1 MIFNFRAK
9 YGKIFDIYKRSKKNK
24 NSSRCSFIYIGR
36 EFNFHHEGISTA
48 SGWGKT
54 KIPIRLL

>member
-1 MIFNFRAK
+1 MQALQDN
-9 YGKIFDIYKRSKKNK
+9 KIP
-24 NSSRCSFIYIGR
+24 SRCSFIYIGR

-54 KIPIRLL
+54 KFPIRLL